1 MAVTGSMA
9 GNLERTKRGIFGESH
24 DAWQAPPVH
33 VHDHVR
39 TVHVP
44 VPQPFPVVKIKHI
57 HHDHVR
63 TVHVPQVIV
72 KKVIERVPEVG
83 FKHPVSNNIFI
94 RFEEFN
100 FHNFK
105 IEQS

>member
-1 MAVTGSMA
+1 MAATGSMA
-9 GNLERTKRGIFGESH
+9 GSLERTKRGIFGESH

-33 VHDHVR
+33 HHEHVR

-63 TVHVPQVIV
+63 TVHVPQIIV
-72 KKVIERVPEVG
+72 KKVIERVPEV
-83 FKHPVSNNIFI
+83 S
-94 RFEEFN
+94 FN
-100 FHNFK
+100 YK
-105 IEQS
+105 SYLD